1 VSRLDGR
8 RVAVTGAASGI
19 GQAGVLRLLAEGAS
33 VWGVDVAEAGLKE
46 TVAQAGANSERLHTT
61 ALDVSD
67 EAAVAQGVEAALAR
81 LGGLDGLVNAAGI
94 LRSGHTHDFPLETW
108 NRILAVNLTGTFL
121 MTRAVLPALLESRG
135 AIVNFSSTSANH
147 GHPYM
152 AAYSASK
159 GGIEAFT
166 HSLAVE
172 YGKQGLRVTALQP
185 GSIDSGIT
193 RATGGELPA
202 DVDWSLFGRLQPLLP
217 QSDGTMVGPD
227 AVASVIA
234 MLVSD
239 DGRFISGT
247 EIRIDGGTHA

>member
-1 VSRLDGR
+1 
-8 RVAVTGAASGI
+8 
-19 GQAGVLRLLAEGAS
+19 
-33 VWGVDVAEAGLKE
+33 
-46 TVAQAGANSERLHTT
+46 
-61 ALDVSD
+61 
-67 EAAVAQGVEAALAR
+67 
-81 LGGLDGLVNAAGI
+81 
-94 LRSGHTHDFPLETW
+94 
-108 NRILAVNLTGTFL
+108 
-121 MTRAVLPALLESRG
+121 
-135 AIVNFSSTSANH
+135 
-147 GHPYM
+147 M

-217 QSDGTMVGPD
+217 QSDGAMVGPD
-227 AVASVIA
+227 AVASVVA